1 MKNSINKFLCVILI
15 ITTTITCIS
24 MTSCESKEIKP
35 TRNLSNL
42 LTNNITKELYATS
55 TYHVKY
61 DSNYSKEAIIAGYK
75 DELIYIT
82 YDLHNDS
89 IFLTIHL
96 VEKEKQVEHMFD
108 YNAVYYTSDRLI
120 TTDKEL
126 IDQFIFENKIKDQ
139 SITIEFIDNK
149 IYKIDVSDWRN
160 RITTVYLF

>member
-1 MKNSINKFLCVILI
+1 
-15 ITTTITCIS
+15 
-24 MTSCESKEIKP
+24 
-35 TRNLSNL
+35 
-42 LTNNITKELYATS
+42 
-55 TYHVKY
+55 VKY
-61 DSNYSKEAIIAGYK
+61 DSNYSQEAIIAGYK